1 MLVSLRRCCGLI
13 GAALLPRGTVQRGLP
28 ALDPLPDE
36 VKPALLLTGVAA
48 LDDKAEEQ
56 HEADTEKATE
66 GRSRQGHRRLQV

>member
-1 MLVSLRRCCGLI
+1 
-13 GAALLPRGTVQRGLP
+13 
-28 ALDPLPDE
+28 LPDE

-48 LDDKAEEQ
+48 LHDKAEEQ